1 MKSIFTV
8 ILITTIFFTNSF
20 SQNQRGGRN
29 AAAGERAGGKL
40 MGIVI
45 DSGNKSPIEYSNIV
59 LYTKEDSS
67 FFSGTV
73 TNTKGEFILEKIRP
87 GNYYIELR
95 FMGYQT
101 ERISDLTIGRNSR
114 IIDLGEIELK
124 LMTINIDDVEVVAE
138 RSGLEYKIDKKV
150 VNVDK
155 FYTAASGNAVDVLE
169 NVPSVN
175 VDVEG
180 NVSLRGSGNFT
191 LLIDNRPTVLDAND
205 ALQQIPASTIQDI
218 EIITNPSAKFDPDG
232 PTGIINLVMKKEGF
246 GGASGTVNLNGGFD
260 DKYGGDFLFNY
271 KTGILTTYF
280 GADYNKRFM
289 PGTSESESRTTYNDR
304 TSYIYS
310 DGSSNRGRTFYGI
323 RSGIDLNFSP
333 SDALGLSFRFG
344 DYDSR
349 STSSLN
355 YESFTTLSDI
365 HEFSRNKS
373 LGERGGTFLA
383 VSSDYRHIFDKN
395 GHELLVKFHFHNRDM
410 EEKSENELFNA
421 EGNLFDGRIITE
433 DGPSES
439 YRFNIDYTLPIT
451 EKNKFE
457 IGYQNRLGNSA
468 DHTTNSNYNIEQNKY
483 ILDDRFSREI
493 DYQRYIHS
501 LYSLYSGEIG
511 NFGYQGGLRAE
522 YTDRK
527 IELVSSNEEYI
538 IDRWDYFP
546 TLHFSYK
553 LDDANQF
560 ILSYTKRIERPR
572 GWNLEP
578 FITWSDA
585 YNVRQ
590 GNPGL
595 KPEDIDS
602 YEAGYQRYFG
612 KNLFSLETY
621 YRVTNDKIENIRS
634 VYDNADYDN
643 VILRSVEN
651 VGNDY
656 SFGTEM
662 MLDFNVVD
670 WFKLNLMG
678 NVFDYRVEGI
688 YEGNDFSRSSTNWRT
703 RINSTFI
710 ISKSMRIQLN
720 NSYNSKTVSSQGTRS
735 GYFTSSLAIR
745 QQILEN
751 LTATLQVRDLFG
763 SADNEFT
770 SEGTNFYNYSFSE
783 RKAPMVMLNLNFN
796 INNYKQKREGGDS
809 DGGGEE
815 DF

>member
-289 PGTSESESRTTYNDR
+289 PGTSESESRTTYSDR
-304 TSYIYS
+304 T
-310 DGSSNRGRTFYGI
+310 
-323 RSGIDLNFSP
+323 
-333 SDALGLSFRFG
+333 
-344 DYDSR
+344 
-349 STSSLN
+349 
-355 YESFTTLSDI
+355 
-365 HEFSRNKS
+365 
-373 LGERGGTFLA
+373 
-383 VSSDYRHIFDKN
+383 
-395 GHELLVKFHFHNRDM
+395 
-410 EEKSENELFNA
+410 
-421 EGNLFDGRIITE
+421 
-433 DGPSES
+433 
-439 YRFNIDYTLPIT
+439 
-451 EKNKFE
+451 
-457 IGYQNRLGNSA
+457 
-468 DHTTNSNYNIEQNKY
+468 
-483 ILDDRFSREI
+483 
-493 DYQRYIHS
+493 
-501 LYSLYSGEIG
+501 
-511 NFGYQGGLRAE
+511 
-522 YTDRK
+522 
-527 IELVSSNEEYI
+527 
-538 IDRWDYFP
+538 
-546 TLHFSYK
+546 
-553 LDDANQF
+553 
-560 ILSYTKRIERPR
+560 
-572 GWNLEP
+572 
-578 FITWSDA
+578 
-585 YNVRQ
+585 
-590 GNPGL
+590 
-595 KPEDIDS
+595 
-602 YEAGYQRYFG
+602 
-612 KNLFSLETY
+612 
-621 YRVTNDKIENIRS
+621 
-634 VYDNADYDN
+634 
-643 VILRSVEN
+643 
-651 VGNDY
+651 
-656 SFGTEM
+656 
-662 MLDFNVVD
+662 
-670 WFKLNLMG
+670 
-678 NVFDYRVEGI
+678 
-688 YEGNDFSRSSTNWRT
+688 
-703 RINSTFI
+703 
-710 ISKSMRIQLN
+710 
-720 NSYNSKTVSSQGTRS
+720 
-735 GYFTSSLAIR
+735 
-745 QQILEN
+745 
-751 LTATLQVRDLFG
+751 
-763 SADNEFT
+763 
-770 SEGTNFYNYSFSE
+770 
-783 RKAPMVMLNLNFN
+783 
-796 INNYKQKREGGDS
+796 
-809 DGGGEE
+809 
-815 DF
+815 

>member
-355 YESFTTLSDI
+355 YKSFTSLSDI

-634 VYDNADYDN
+634 VYDNAEYDN